1 MTELSSLYAAHLQM
15 VLKVYADGLE
25 RAGFDSVIIGS
36 GAERFQAFDDRPYV
50 FAVNPHFKYFV
61 PLTEHPQCW
70 ISYTPGNK
78 PVLVYFQPED
88 YWHLAPAQP
97 SGYWVEHFDIRIVRT
112 AGDAKAELF
121 APDSA
126 RVAIIGENDA
136 GLDGFAPN
144 NPAALLNYV
153 HFYRAYKSDYELACM
168 RHAQVRAVRGHAA
181 AERAFHAQGSEYDIH
196 MAYVLATGQCER
208 QLPYSNIVALNQHC
222 AVLHYQHQRHD
233 KPLEHYSF
241 LIDAGASHLGYAA
254 DITRTYARHDGTFSA
269 IIAALERAQLR
280 LVDLVRVGNTNSQIH
295 LAAHAEV
302 AQILHDFKLI
312 NMSAEA
318 IQAQGITHHFFPH
331 GIGHYL
337 GLQVHDVGG
346 YSKDDAGTAEPKP
359 VGHKYLRLTREL
371 RGNEVIT
378 IEPGIYFIELLLS
391 ELQASPNAGLVDW
404 TLIDALKHYGG
415 IRIEDNVRTKV
426 GSAPE
431 NLTRDAF
438 AALG

>member
-1 MTELSSLYAAHLQM
+1 
-15 VLKVYADGLE
+15 
-25 RAGFDSVIIGS
+25 
-36 GAERFQAFDDRPYV
+36 
-50 FAVNPHFKYFV
+50 
-61 PLTEHPQCW
+61 
-70 ISYTPGNK
+70 
-78 PVLVYFQPED
+78 
-88 YWHLAPAQP
+88 
-97 SGYWVEHFDIRIVRT
+97 
-112 AGDAKAELF
+112 
-121 APDSA
+121 
-126 RVAIIGENDA
+126 
-136 GLDGFAPN
+136 
-144 NPAALLNYV
+144 
-153 HFYRAYKSDYELACM
+153 
-168 RHAQVRAVRGHAA
+168 
-181 AERAFHAQGSEYDIH
+181 
-196 MAYVLATGQCER
+196 
-208 QLPYSNIVALNQHC
+208 
-222 AVLHYQHQRHD
+222 
-233 KPLEHYSF
+233 
-241 LIDAGASHLGYAA
+241 
-254 DITRTYARHDGTFSA
+254 
-269 IIAALERAQLR
+269 
-280 LVDLVRVGNTNSQIH
+280 LVRVGNTNSQIH

-438 AALG
+438 AALDR